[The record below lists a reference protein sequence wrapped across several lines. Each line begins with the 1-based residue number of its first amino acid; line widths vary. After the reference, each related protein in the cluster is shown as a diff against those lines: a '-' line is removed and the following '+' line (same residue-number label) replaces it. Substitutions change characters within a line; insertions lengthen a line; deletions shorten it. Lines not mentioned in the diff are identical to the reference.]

1 MNFIASCKVN
11 VQYSLLSVVDAA
23 ILWTPGFFFYEGP
36 HQGPHE
42 CQGFAWIPGTV
53 NFFVSD
59 ADGMLMN
66 ALVEVYLSDHIE
78 LCSDTFRAI
87 QVPFSVGD
95 AGISIFNDGKIIAG
109 EATLSQTWRN
119 VIIAVP
125 PGNYALVFEVKL
137 RDDDGFVE
145 GHEYPGSYLRDVWCR
160 LTFVPQEN
168 PEPAI
173 LRADP
178 FIAPERLGGVLLLEA
193 ETEQYYR

>member
-11 VQYSLLSVVDAA
+11 VQYFLLSVIDTAKPE
-23 ILWTPGFFFYEGP
+23 IEGFFSF
-36 HQGPHE
+36 QGPQQ
-42 CQGFAWIPGTV
+42 CQGFAWMPGEV
-53 NFFVSD
+53 NFLVSD
-59 ADGMLMN
+59 ADGALMN
-66 ALVEVYLSDHIE
+66 ALVEVYLSDRIE

-109 EATLSQTWRN
+109 KATQSPTWRN
-119 VIIAVP
+119 IIISVP
-125 PGNYALVFEVKL
+125 PGNYALVCEVKF

-173 LRADP
+173 LRADSYL
-178 FIAPERLGGVLLLEA
+178 APERLGGTFLMEA
-193 ETEQYYR
+193 EGA